1 VAGALVVPGYG
12 PSGALQSLQLI
23 PPPGA
28 GKKLNLPGS
37 PMAGASFTV
46 GDLVPGGRVYL
57 CEGIGTAWA
66 CWRATGR
73 ASVVCFGWGSVA
85 RVAADL
91 RKRDPSA
98 LLVLV
103 PDAGKEADAAKT
115 AQTVGAAVA
124 YMPQGEEN
132 NFDAWDL
139 AQRDGFDVLEALLE
153 AAAEPPKPP
162 PLLKAVSVADVLSN
176 PSPPPA
182 FVWDGY
188 LPRGEVCLFGAH
200 GGAGKSSIALMLALS
215 TVVGRPLFGVATDK
229 SPAVFVSLED
239 GEHVVRHRLA
249 YMCRA
254 WNIDP
259 AALADRLHI
268 VDGTENPELFAADN
282 RNAGDVTA
290 TYRELAQLVQSTNA
304 GLVVVD
310 NASDAFGGDEI
321 NRRQV
326 RGFMRSLAGVARLT
340 NCAVVLL
347 AHVDKATSRSRRAE
361 GGEGYSG
368 STAWHN
374 SSRSRIFMSRDESGL
389 LTLEHQKSNFG
400 KPREPISLLWPDGGL
415 PELAADSQD
424 FTAVDSRQQGR
435 TDDNNAAELLKML
448 DEFAGRGQFC
458 HTAANSRS
466 NPYAVLKSEPAFK
479 KLKLS
484 SDDTKRLLTQCQR
497 AGWIEPLDYRTPD
510 RKPHQRW
517 AVTAAGRLFSGLS
530 APSAPSAPS
539 EANGTLGTDGAG
551 TGAPSAP
558 SAPSALGGTGVE
570 SAHHLAHP
578 DGAKEAP

>member
-1 VAGALVVPGYG
+1 
-12 PSGALQSLQLI
+12 
-23 PPPGA
+23 
-28 GKKLNLPGS
+28 
-37 PMAGASFTV
+37 
-46 GDLVPGGRVYL
+46 
-57 CEGIGTAWA
+57 
-66 CWRATGR
+66 
-73 ASVVCFGWGSVA
+73 
-85 RVAADL
+85 
-91 RKRDPSA
+91 
-98 LLVLV
+98 
-103 PDAGKEADAAKT
+103 
-115 AQTVGAAVA
+115 
-124 YMPQGEEN
+124 MPQGEEN

-139 AQRDGFDVLEALLE
+139 AHRDGSDVLEALLE
-153 AAAEPPKPP
+153 AAAEPPKPE

-176 PSPPPA
+176 PAKPPA

-188 LPRGEVCLFGAH
+188 APRGVVSLLGAH
-200 GGAGKSSIALMLALS
+200 GGTGKSTIALMLAVSAVL
-215 TVVGRPLFGVATDK
+215 GRPLFGVDTQRT
-229 SPAVFVSLED
+229 PALFVSLED
-239 GEHVVRHRLA
+239 GAGLVRHRLSSI
-249 YMCRA
+249 CQA
-254 WNIDP
+254 WRVNP
-259 AALADRLHI
+259 STLAELHI

-282 RNAGDVTA
+282 RSAGDVTA
-290 TYRELAQLVQSTNA
+290 AYKELARLVQDTKA

-326 RGFMRSLAGVARLT
+326 RGFMRALAEIARQ
-340 NCAVVLL
+340 NDCAVVLL
-347 AHVDKATSRSRRAE
+347 AHVDKGTSRSRRAE

-374 SSRSRIFMSRDESGL
+374 SARSRLFMTRDDSGL
-389 LTLEHQKSNFG
+389 LTLEHQKSNLS
-400 KPREPISLLWPDGGL
+400 KLREPISLLWPDGGL
-415 PELAADSQD
+415 PGLAADSPD
-424 FTAVDSRQQGR
+424 FTAMDARQQGR
-435 TDDNNAAELLKML
+435 TDDNNATELLKML